1 MNVFSRA
8 KAAVLVAASALST
21 AVAHA
26 LATRDPQG
34 SAAPIAQE
42 PNKAFTHLIRYRE
55 TTGRPLFGP
64 AFDVPRE
71 HHHLS
76 RETCRH
82 YLRTR
87 FFAAVSQGSPL
98 MSRRERRRMAR
109 IFTCLEYR
117 RMMQDP
123 TNVVDPEMEA
133 LYRRMSE
140 AQRQAA

>member
-1 MNVFSRA
+1 MNIFNRA
-8 KAAVLVAASALST
+8 KAAILLAGNSMAS
-21 AVAHA
+21 VVVHA
-26 LATRDPQG
+26 LRGKADG
-34 SAAPIAQE
+34 SAAPVKPE
-42 PNKAFTHLIRYRE
+42 PAKAFQHFIRFRVSK
-55 TTGRPLFGP
+55 GRCFGP